1 LGEDRRNEDK
11 LERDRELED
20 IRDRQFTNL
29 EGNLDLI
36 GERMTSREGPG
47 LKGTLLL
54 YPAKAPRIRK
64 YGKVVPFANLD
75 I

>member
-36 GERMTSREGPG
+36 GERGRTWGWQ
-47 LKGTLLL
+47 
-54 YPAKAPRIRK
+54 
-64 YGKVVPFANLD
+64 
-75 I
+75 